1 MCGIFGIINK
11 KKSDFDKT
19 TFNVLGINNDSRGGD
34 SCGVFIDGRYE
45 YGVDDKSYYEE
56 FFETSK
62 ILKTTTK
69 CTIAIGH
76 DRKASVGKIDRT
88 TAQPIVLKS
97 KKGEVEFVVIHNG
110 TIYNYLDLAKKY
122 IPGVKIDGLT
132 DSQVMARIFY
142 YKGYDVLEEY
152 NGGAVFVVVD
162 YRQPKPKVLFFK
174 GASKKYNTGKDIEER
189 PFYFSIDPKQGLV
202 FSSISTYLKALRPA
216 GEVYTIKANQLID
229 YNNETCKMTIIKSI
243 DRSKQQQTKE
253 YTNKYAFASEVPI
266 KWSGYSNSKYSS
278 GGCCGYTESAYV
290 KVDYLTNTYSNIK
303 GKLHGEYHMTRYGK
317 IVGPDSKDP
326 EVFEVWFFNGIAL
339 KGKEEFKFLEYFSKK
354 AKLDLNKFTERY
366 QNLIRSISVDGLYWK
381 EIDGEEYLV
390 KAISTD
396 DCQKF
401 TGGFQMLGQS
411 SNKQYLNG
419 RFTGSD
425 CYSGFDRPFVFRDK
439 KEKFNIKSFYK
450 ICKSL
455 MKSAVIK

>member
-19 TFNVLGINNDSRGGD
+19 TFNVLGINNDTRGGD

-76 DRKASVGKIDRT
+76 DRKASVGKIDKT
-88 TAQPIVLKS
+88 TAQPIVLKN

-162 YRQPKPKVLFFK
+162 YRQPKPKILFFK
-174 GASKKYNTGKDIEER
+174 GASKKYNTGKEMDER
-189 PFYFSIDPKQGLV
+189 PYYFSIDPKQGLV
-202 FSSISTYLKALRPA
+202 FSSISTYLKALRLE

-229 YNNETCKMTIIKSI
+229 YNNETCKMTIIKNV

-253 YTNKYAFASEVPI
+253 YTNKYTFASETPT
-266 KWSGYSNSKYSS
+266 KWGGYSNSKYSS
-278 GGCCGYTESAYV
+278 GGCCGYTESSYV
-290 KVDYLTNTYSNIK
+290 KVDYLSNTYSNKK

-317 IVGPDSKDP
+317 FVSPGSKDS
-326 EVFEVWFFNGIAL
+326 EVFNVWFFNGIAL
-339 KGKEEFKFLEYFSKK
+339 KGKEEFKFLEYFNKK
-354 AKLDLNKFTERY
+354 TKLDLNKFTERY
-366 QNLIRSISVDGLYWK
+366 QNLVRSISVDGLYWK

-396 DCQKF
+396 DFQKF

-411 SNKQYLNG
+411 SNKQYLVG
-419 RFTGSD
+419 RYTSD
-425 CYSGFDRPFVFRDK
+425 CYSGFDRPFVFRDEK
-439 KEKFNIKSFYK
+439 DKFNIKSFYK
-450 ICKSL
+450 ICKLL

>member
-62 ILKTTTK
+62 ILETTTK

-76 DRKASVGKIDRT
+76 DRKASVGKIDKT

-174 GASKKYNTGKDIEER
+174 GASKKYNTGKEMEER
-189 PFYFSIDPKQGLV
+189 SFYFSIDPKQGLV
-202 FSSISTYLKALRPA
+202 FSSISRYLKALRPA

-229 YNNETCKMTIIKSI
+229 YNNETCKMTIIKSV

-253 YTNKYAFASEVPI
+253 YTNKYSFASEVPS
-266 KWSGYSNSKYSS
+266 KWSGYSNSKYSG
-278 GGCCGYTESAYV
+278 GGCCGYTESTYV
-290 KVDYLTNTYSNIK
+290 KVDYLSNTYSNNK

-317 IVGPDSKDP
+317 FVSPDSKDP
-326 EVFEVWFFNGIAL
+326 EVFNVWFFNGIAL
-339 KGKEEFKFLEYFSKK
+339 KGKEEFKFLEYFNKK
-354 AKLDLNKFTERY
+354 TKLDINKFTERY
-366 QNLIRSISVDGLYWK
+366 QNLVRSISLDGLYWRK
-381 EIDGEEYLV
+381 IDGEEYLV

-396 DCQKF
+396 DFQKF

-411 SNKQYLNG
+411 SNKQYLVG
-419 RFTGSD
+419 RYTGD
-425 CYSGFDRPFVFRDK
+425 CYSGFDRPFVFRDEK
-439 KEKFNIKSFYK
+439 DKFNIKSFYK
-450 ICKSL
+450 ICKLL

>member
-19 TFNVLGINNDSRGGD
+19 TFNVLGINNDTRGGD

-76 DRKASVGKIDRT
+76 DRKASVGKIDKT
-88 TAQPIVLKS
+88 TAQPIVLKN

-122 IPGVKIDGLT
+122 IPGVKIEGLT

-174 GASKKYNTGKDIEER
+174 GASKKYNTGKEIDER
-189 PFYFSIDPKQGLV
+189 SFYFSIDPKQGLV
-202 FSSISTYLKALRPA
+202 FSSISTYLKALRPE

-229 YNNETCKMTIIKSI
+229 YNNETCKMTIIKNV

-253 YTNKYAFASEVPI
+253 YTNKYSFASEIPS

-278 GGCCGYTESAYV
+278 GGCCEYTESSYV
-290 KVDYLTNTYSNIK
+290 KVDYLSNTYSNKK

-317 IVGPDSKDP
+317 FVSPGSKDS
-326 EVFEVWFFNGIAL
+326 EVFNVWFFNGIAL
-339 KGKEEFKFLEYFSKK
+339 KGKEEFKFLEYFNKK
-354 AKLDLNKFTERY
+354 TKLDINKFTERY
-366 QNLIRSISVDGLYWK
+366 QNLVRSISVDGLYWK

-396 DCQKF
+396 DFQKF

-411 SNKQYLNG
+411 SNKQYLVG
-419 RFTGSD
+419 RYTGD
-425 CYSGFDRPFVFRDK
+425 CYSGFDRPFVFRDEK
-439 KEKFNIKSFYK
+439 DKFNIKSFYK
-450 ICKSL
+450 ICKLL